1 MQCRSYGTK
10 ITITLVMVRIND
22 YIEYMYHEGYD
33 YQYMIVENNPDMLQD
48 YRNGGHTI
56 LTETDHYAVVKT
68 VRSAEKDD

>member
-1 MQCRSYGTK
+1 MNICIMR
-10 ITITLVMVRIND
+10 D
-22 YIEYMYHEGYD
+22 
-33 YQYMIVENNPDMLQD
+33 MIIKENNPDILQD

>member
-1 MQCRSYGTK
+1 MPELWYKDYNYTCHGE
-10 ITITLVMVRIND
+10 VND